1 MSNELTAELDLDA
14 EMAKLDAELEARAN
28 LNEPMVTADEGDD
41 SPDTETEPQNPDTEQ
56 DPEQE
61 QTEPDTDPADQ
72 DKPKQDQQAKEEPGD
87 KKPDAEPKPGEKLTP
102 YQQRRKEIEDRI
114 ARAKQAEQTVQ
125 TERQEI
131 QRERAEIAREQQAI
145 RAYFQ
150 TLQQQVPGMIQLKQ
164 GERLKDKAG
173 FSAEDY
179 HRAAKSYTDRGEDEK
194 AVLARSAAARLE
206 AQEQTQG
213 SLRAIHQTQQQQF
226 NQHNAAFFEMAKKE
240 IPELAQPAGP
250 QGDPFRLAVRKF
262 VEEKPW
268 VWNSLGGMYL
278 ASHLVKARMQLQD
291 QTKLTEDNAALK
303 KRVAELERK
312 LGHVPA
318 AGQAPK
324 TKSAPRRF
332 TDLSLK
338 EQEAELDADYQA
350 LRG

>member
-1 MSNELTAELDLDA
+1 MSDTLTELDLDA

-41 SPDTETEPQNPDTEQ
+41 SPDIETEPQDPDTDQ
-56 DPEQE
+56 EQE
-61 QTEPDTDPADQ
+61 ETEPDTDPADQ
-72 DKPKQDQQAKEEPGD
+72 DKPKQDQQAKEEPGE

-102 YQQRRKEIEDRI
+102 YQQRRKEIEERI

-125 TERQEI
+125 IERQEI

-150 TLQQQVPGMIQLKQ
+150 TLQTQVPGMIQLKP

-194 AVLARSAAARLE
+194 AELARSAAARLE

-226 NQHNAAFFEMAKKE
+226 NQHNLAFFEQAKKE

-250 QGDPFRLAVRKF
+250 QGDPFRQAVRKF

-338 EQEAELDADYQA
+338 EQEAELDAEYAA
-350 LRG
+350 LKG

>member
-1 MSNELTAELDLDA
+1 MSDTLTAGLDLDA

-41 SPDTETEPQNPDTEQ
+41 SPDTETEPQNPDTDQ

-61 QTEPDTDPADQ
+61 QAEPDTDPADQ
-72 DKPKQDQQAKEEPGD
+72 TKPKEDAEAKEEPGD
-87 KKPDAEPKPGEKLTP
+87 KKPDTEPKPGEKLTP
-102 YQQRRKEIEDRI
+102 YQQRRKEIEERI

-150 TLQQQVPGMIQLKQ
+150 TLQTQVPGMIQLKP
-164 GERLKDKAG
+164 GERMKDKAG

-179 HRAAKSYTDRGEDEK
+179 KRAAKSYTDRGEDEK
-194 AVLARSAAARLE
+194 AELARSAAARLE

-226 NQHNAAFFEMAKKE
+226 NQHNLAFFEQAKKE

-250 QGDPFRLAVRKF
+250 QGDPFRQAVRKF

-332 TDLSLK
+332 DALSLK
-338 EQEAELDADYQA
+338 EQEAELDAEYAA
-350 LRG
+350 LKG